1 MINLNNIINKD
12 PYSFKST
19 KKKKNFLNEQK
30 IITSHHNKNC
40 SKYKKI
46 IDGKEISKISSI
58 KDLPYLSVNLFKQV
72 DLCSVKKSERFK
84 TLTSSGT
91 SGEKSKIILD
101 KKTASLQQ
109 EALLKIS
116 KNFLGNDRLPMIIVD
131 NEKILSNKKLFSARG
146 AAILGFSIFGKEK
159 CFILNEKLE
168 LDKKKLDLFIKKY
181 QNSKFLIFGF
191 TYQIWKYL
199 INNKK
204 KINIKNKSIILHGG
218 GWKKMQDISVNNSI
232 FKKRLKEII
241 NIESVIN
248 YYGMVEQVGS
258 IFMECNHG
266 YFHCSNLSD
275 IIIRN
280 ENFDVVPNGS
290 SGIIQ
295 MLSILPWS
303 YPGQSIL
310 TEDIGIIHGED
321 DCKCG
326 RYGKYFSIMGR
337 IPKSE
342 IRGCSDTGIS

>member
-1 MINLNNIINKD
+1 M
-12 PYSFKST
+12 
-19 KKKKNFLNEQK
+19 
-30 IITSHHNKNC
+30 
-40 SKYKKI
+40 
-46 IDGKEISKISSI
+46 
-58 KDLPYLSVNLFKQV
+58 PYLSVNLFKQTS
-72 DLCSVKKSERFK
+72 LCSVKKSERFK
-84 TLTSSGT
+84 TITSSGT
-91 SGEKSKIILD
+91 SGQKSEIILD

-109 EALLKIS
+109 KALLKIS
-116 KNFLGNDRLPMIIVD
+116 ENFLGNDRLPMIIVD

-168 LDKKKLDLFIKKY
+168 LDKQKLDLFIKKY
-181 QNSKFLIFGF
+181 KYSKFLIFGF

-199 INNKK
+199 INNNK
-204 KINIKNKSIILHGG
+204 KINIKNKSIVLHGG

-232 FKKRLKEII
+232 FKKKLKKII
-241 NIESVIN
+241 NTESVIN

-280 ENFDVVPNGS
+280 ENFDVVSNGS

-295 MLSILPWS
+295 ILSILPWS
-303 YPGQSIL
+303 YPGQNIL

-326 RYGKYFSIMGR
+326 RNGKYFSIIGR